1 MFCPRL
7 SKNFPFS
14 FYLFQNAWKLQNW
27 SVFRKII
34 KRIYKNDLVATKM
47 AFSTKFALAAKE
59 QNNGFWNISNLRLC
73 CNSVVL
79 NINFK
84 SEYAFWKTKSTEN
97 VNSKG
102 LGWVRNQNVF
112 PQTIM
117 EKVLQTNSRN

>member
-1 MFCPRL
+1 
-7 SKNFPFS
+7 
-14 FYLFQNAWKLQNW
+14 
-27 SVFRKII
+27 
-34 KRIYKNDLVATKM
+34 M

-59 QNNGFWNISNLRLC
+59 QNSGFWNISNLRLC

-79 NINFK
+79 NINVK
-84 SEYAFWKTKSTEN
+84 SEYVFWKTKSTEN